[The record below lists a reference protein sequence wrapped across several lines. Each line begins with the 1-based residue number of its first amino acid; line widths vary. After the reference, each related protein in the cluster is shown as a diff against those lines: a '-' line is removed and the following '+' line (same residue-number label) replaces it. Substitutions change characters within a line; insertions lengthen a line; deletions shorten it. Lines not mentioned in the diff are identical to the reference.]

1 MLRRAAKRKRQ
12 RQHVAGELEL
22 MPMMNVFISI
32 IPLLLMSAAF
42 VQVSVIQASLPSGAA
57 VVVPATTDAPL
68 DLTIFIRKE
77 AYAVQGNGIGT
88 LAYPRSDSA
97 AATQLG
103 NALREIVAAH
113 PGTREV
119 RIVSEPT
126 TRYEEIIEVMDISRA
141 AGLPEAALA
150 DGVAEAS

>member
-1 MLRRAAKRKRQ
+1 MRRRSQKRQ
-12 RQHVAGELEL
+12 RAKVHAPGEIEL

-42 VQVSVIQASLPSGAA
+42 VQVSVIQASLPSSA
-57 VVVPATTDAPL
+57 VVAVPATDTPL
-68 DLTIFIRKE
+68 DLTIFIRHD

-88 LAYPRSDSA
+88 MAYPRSDASA
-97 AATQLG
+97 STQLG

-113 PGTREV
+113 PGTKEV

>member
-1 MLRRAAKRKRQ
+1 MARRSRRRQ
-12 RQHVAGELEL
+12 RAKPHVAGEIEL

-42 VQVSVIQASLPSGAA
+42 VQVSVIQASLPSAEAVAA
-57 VVVPATTDAPL
+57 PANETPL
-68 DLTIFIRKE
+68 DLTIFIRRD
-77 AYAVQGNGIGT
+77 AYAVQGNGMGT
-88 LAYPRSDSA
+88 LAYPRGDA
-97 AATQLG
+97 AAAASQLSD
-103 NALREIVAAH
+103 ALRDIVAAH
-113 PGTREV
+113 PGTKEV

-126 TRYEEIIEVMDISRA
+126 TRYEEIIQVMDIARA

>member
-12 RQHVAGELEL
+12 RQHVAAELEL

-42 VQVSVIQASLPSGAA
+42 VQVSVIQASLPSGEAVAA
-57 VVVPATTDAPL
+57 PASETPL
-68 DLTIFIRKE
+68 DLTIFIRRD

-88 LAYPRSDSA
+88 LAYTRSDPTA
-97 AATQLG
+97 ASQLG

-126 TRYEEIIEVMDISRA
+126 TRYEEIIEVMDLARA